1 MVTFMQITEKVEEI
15 TNPEKIEDEEREEE
29 IIERKSHSSFPL
41 GLQIV
46 ICLIFWVVVA
56 VLYFFLPDM
65 FNDLAEKY
73 KTEINTSLF
82 VSGSSEGAGVSIID
96 ESN

>member
-1 MVTFMQITEKVEEI
+1 MQTTEKIEEI
-15 TNPEKIEDEEREEE
+15 TNPEKIEDEEREDE
-29 IIERKSHSSFPL
+29 IIEAKSHSSFPL
-41 GLQIV
+41 GWQIV
-46 ICLIFWVVVA
+46 ICLIFWIAVA

-82 VSGSSEGAGVSIID
+82 VNESSEGAGVSIIE

>member
-1 MVTFMQITEKVEEI
+1 MQTTEKIEEI
-15 TNPEKIEDEEREEE
+15 TNPEKIEDEVRVDE
-29 IIERKSHSSFPL
+29 IIETKSHSSFPL
-41 GLQIV
+41 GWQIV
-46 ICLIFWVVVA
+46 ICLIFWAIVA

-82 VSGSSEGAGVSIID
+82 VSGSSEGAGVSIIE